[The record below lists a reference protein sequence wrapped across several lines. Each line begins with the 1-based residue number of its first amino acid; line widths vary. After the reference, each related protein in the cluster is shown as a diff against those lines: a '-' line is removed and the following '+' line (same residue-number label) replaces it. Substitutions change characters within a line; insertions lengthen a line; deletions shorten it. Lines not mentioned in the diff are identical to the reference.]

1 MMKKITAVI
10 AAIAIL
16 TAVPVTAAYGADRES
31 TPVQTEKKADTVSAV
46 GSVSK
51 IFCTTAAL
59 QLYEQE
65 LLDIDAPVTDYVPE
79 FTMQDERYKDIT
91 VRCS

>member
-1 MMKKITAVI
+1 MKKITAAM
-10 AAIAIL
+10 AAIMILAAIP
-16 TAVPVTAAYGADRES
+16 VPAAYGADADKKT
-31 TPVQTEKKADTVSAV
+31 TPVQTEENADTVSAV

-79 FTMQDERYKDIT
+79 FTCRTSDIKI
-91 VRCS
+91 SL

>member
-1 MMKKITAVI
+1 MKKITAAM
-10 AAIAIL
+10 AAIMILAAI
-16 TAVPVTAAYGADRES
+16 PVTAAYGADADKKT

-59 QLYEQE
+59 QL
-65 LLDIDAPVTDYVPE
+65 
-79 FTMQDERYKDIT
+79 
-91 VRCS
+91 